1 MIKSKKYVDASKLYD
16 KTAAYEATEAVAL
29 VKKMASAK
37 RSEEHTSELQSQ
49 IASRMPSSA

>member
-29 VKKMASAK
+29 VKKMACLLY
-37 RSEEHTSELQSQ
+37 TS
-49 IASRMPSSA
+49 PSPRDRG

>member
-29 VKKMASAK
+29 VKEI
-37 RSEEHTSELQSQ
+37 RSK
-49 IASRMPSSA
+49 